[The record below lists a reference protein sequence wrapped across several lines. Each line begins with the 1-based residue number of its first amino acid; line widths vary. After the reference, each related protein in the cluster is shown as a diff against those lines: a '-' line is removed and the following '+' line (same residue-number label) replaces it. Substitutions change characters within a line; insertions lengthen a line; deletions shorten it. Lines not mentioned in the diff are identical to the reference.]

1 MLWGHSSRNAHTLT
15 QVDLAEKASVE
26 RSYLTKLETGD
37 KVNPSLAVLR
47 RLAKSLRVPVAD
59 LLE

>member
-1 MLWGHSSRNAHTLT
+1 MLGGHSSRNARTLT
-15 QVDLAEKASVE
+15 QVDLAEKAKVTQT
-26 RSYLTKLETGD
+26 YIAKLESGA
-37 KVNPSLAVLR
+37 KVNPSLDVLK

>member
-15 QVDLAEKASVE
+15 QVDLAEKAKVTQT
-26 RSYLTKLETGD
+26 YIAKLESGA
-37 KVNPSLAVLR
+37 KVNPSLDVLK